1 MMPKPENRA
10 RKTAFIFLILFAISV
25 ISIFI
30 PSLSGMDMMSGGYAI
45 AFVLFFLSICF
56 LITCIVFFGMARRF
70 DAAMAGNQIL
80 AHWEYPRD
88 QWLEFVE
95 KEYVKQRKEKWALFY
110 LVAAITFVVVV
121 IFAIV
126 KRDSWLI
133 MIIIFFS
140 LTSLLAI
147 VAFLVP
153 VAQHANFKKA
163 KPQTFITNSSAYLSG
178 EFHCWNFLGAKLES
192 ADFNQRQMLI
202 SLTYSYP
209 TRAGRSETTV
219 RIPVPPGAQNEAGTA
234 VKALQEK
241 NSI

>member
-1 MMPKPENRA
+1 
-10 RKTAFIFLILFAISV
+10 
-25 ISIFI
+25 
-30 PSLSGMDMMSGGYAI
+30 
-45 AFVLFFLSICF
+45 
-56 LITCIVFFGMARRF
+56 MARRF

-80 AHWEYPRD
+80 AHWEYPRS
-88 QWLEFVE
+88 QWLEFIE

-110 LVAAITFVVVV
+110 LIAAITFIVVV

-140 LTSLLAI
+140 LTSILAV

-153 VAQHANFKKA
+153 VVQHANFKKA
-163 KPQTFITNSSAYLSG
+163 KPQTFISNSSVYLSG

-192 ADFNQRQMLI
+192 ADFNQGQMLI
-202 SLTYSYP
+202 ALTYSYP
-209 TRAGRSETTV
+209 VRAGRSETTV
-219 RIPVPPGAQNEAGTA
+219 RIPVPPGAQNEAESA
-234 VKALQEK
+234 VKALREK

>member
-1 MMPKPENRA
+1 MMPKPQNRA
-10 RKTAFIFLILFAISV
+10 RRTATIFFLLLGLSV

-56 LITCIVFFGMARRF
+56 LITSIVFFGMARRF
-70 DAAMAGNQIL
+70 DAAMSGNQIL
-80 AHWEYPRD
+80 AHWEYPRS

-95 KEYVKQRKEKWALFY
+95 KEYVKQKKEKWALFY
-110 LVAAITFVVVV
+110 LIAAITFVVVI

-153 VAQHANFKKA
+153 VVQHANFKKA
-163 KPQTFITNSSAYLSG
+163 SPQTFISNSSVYLSG
-178 EFHCWNFLGAKLES
+178 EFHCWNFLDAKLES
-192 ADFNQRQMLI
+192 ADFNQGQMLI
-202 SLTYSYP
+202 ALTYSYP
-209 TRAGRSETTV
+209 VRAGRSETTV
-219 RIPVPPGAQNEAGTA
+219 RIPVPPGSHKEAESE
-234 VKALQEK
+234 VKALREK